1 MDDLSIGALHVPRR
15 RSRDRPR
22 FCLDRRGRQ
31 WALLQA
37 EIVEDQKPEQAEP
50 SGRPREAE
58 EIASRFEGQQ
68 AVGRV
73 LLGGVGI
80 RHDGYEIPED
90 WCGRRRIFRHGVEV
104 AATVLVPERRW
115 ELAESTGG

>member
-1 MDDLSIGALHVPRR
+1 MDDRSIGALHVPWR
-15 RSRDRPR
+15 RSRDCPR

-50 SGRPREAE
+50 SRRPREAE

-68 AVGRV
+68 AVWRV
-73 LLGGVGI
+73 QLGVVVI
-80 RHDGYEIPED
+80 RHEI
-90 WCGRRRIFRHGVEV
+90 GRASCR
-104 AATVLVPERRW
+104 ERGEMW
-115 ELAESTGG
+115 GTTGAIE